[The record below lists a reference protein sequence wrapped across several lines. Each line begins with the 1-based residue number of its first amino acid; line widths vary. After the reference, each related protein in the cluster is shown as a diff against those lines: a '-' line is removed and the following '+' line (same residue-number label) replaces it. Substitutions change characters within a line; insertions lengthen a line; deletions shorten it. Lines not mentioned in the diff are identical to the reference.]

1 MNARIHPT
9 AVVAPDAEIDDE
21 TQVGPFAVI
30 GPKVAISE
38 GVYIAPHVVIE
49 CNTKIGPGCTVGVGS
64 VLGGAPQ
71 DRSYQDEETWL
82 EIGAGTLIREYAT
95 LNRGS
100 AATGVTTVGQG
111 CFIMSYAHVAHDC
124 VLEDDVTIANG
135 VQLAGH
141 VRVGHDAT
149 LGGLTPVHQFVRIGA
164 YAFVG
169 GGSRVPQ
176 DVPPYARAAGNPIK
190 LYGLNTVGLCRA
202 GFSRERRLR
211 LKHAFRLLFN
221 SNLTTA
227 EAVDRLKLEAAG
239 EPEIDELIAF
249 VTRSER
255 GVLV

>member
-1 MNARIHPT
+1 MNTRIHPT
-9 AVVAPDAEIDDE
+9 AVIAPDAEIDE
-21 TQVGPFAVI
+21 GTRVGPFAVI
-30 GPKVAISE
+30 GPNVALGE
-38 GVYIAPHVVIE
+38 GVSIASHVVIE
-49 CNTKIGPGCTVGVGS
+49 CNTKIGPGCSVGVGA
-64 VLGGAPQ
+64 VLGSAPQ

-124 VLEDDVTIANG
+124 VLEDDVTIANA

-141 VRVGHDAT
+141 VRIGHNAT

-176 DVPPYARAAGNPIK
+176 DVPPYARTAGNPIK
-190 LYGLNTVGLCRA
+190 LYGINTVGLSRA
-202 GFSRERRLR
+202 GFSREQRLR
-211 LKHAFRLLFN
+211 LQHAFRLLFN
-221 SNLTTA
+221 SDLTTS
-227 EAVDRLKLEAAG
+227 EAVDRLKLEATL